1 MKRES
6 RGEGCAVRG
15 PASVNTGDRR
25 SPGWVRGLYLRPE
38 RGRYVLRGRWE
49 MSRSQ
54 RPRPS
59 GAKFRSLESI
69 LNGELAKGF
78 KQRSKV
84 ISGFTRMVLAVSDKT
99 QDQRGVSGGSC
110 QFPIGR

>member
-6 RGEGCAVRG
+6 RGEGHAIRG
-15 PASVNTGDRR
+15 PESVNTGGRR

-59 GAKFRSLESI
+59 GAKFRSLEFI
-69 LNGELAKGF
+69 LHGELAKGF
-78 KQRSKV
+78 KQRSRV

-99 QDQRGVSGGSC
+99 QDQRVSGGSC